1 MKITEINGYEVSC
14 RLPEP
19 QGNSTGYFDSRS
31 SLIVSITLEDG
42 ATGWGETW
50 QSPAAA
56 AGFVREVLAPSLIG
70 KDSSA
75 PARLWRK
82 MMEFV
87 GYDRRGAS
95 IMAVSAV
102 DMAIWDASAKSAS
115 VPLSQLMGGALRD
128 RVRPYASGPFLKP
141 GTDQYRDFSR
151 DAERYLRAG
160 FTAIKMRM
168 GTKPEADGRVAR
180 AMRELVGP
188 DVYLMADLNEGFTA
202 KAAERIA
209 VAMADSNLL
218 WIEEPILPDDLAG
231 YKRLIAS
238 LPMPLAGG
246 EALCGL
252 GAFRD
257 FISAGALDIVQP
269 DLAIC
274 GGITEALR
282 IAALADAFDVAVI
295 PHVWGTGIN
304 YYASLQFVSILP
316 SKRGAGLD
324 FPLYEYD
331 YSPNPLRSAFGDIA
345 LEKDGMIPIPEKP
358 GIGIDVRREL
368 FAEFIRHSW
377 RVA

>member
-1 MKITEINGYEVSC
+1 MRITEIVGYEVSC

-19 QGNSTGYFDSRS
+19 QGNSTGYFDARS
-31 SLIVSITLEDG
+31 SLIVSVTLDG
-42 ATGWGETW
+42 GVTGWGETW
-50 QSPAAA
+50 QAPAAA
-56 AGFVREVLAPSLIG
+56 AGFVRDVLAPSLIG
-70 KDSSA
+70 MDGSS

-82 MMEFV
+82 MMDLV

-102 DMAIWDASAKSAS
+102 DMAVWDACAKRAS
-115 VPLSQLMGGALRD
+115 VPLAQLMGGALRD

-151 DAERYLRAG
+151 DAETYLRAG

-168 GTKPEADGRVAR
+168 GTNPEADGRVAR

-188 DVYLMADLNEGFTA
+188 DVFLMADLNEGFTA
-202 KAAERIA
+202 MAAQRIA
-209 VAMADSNLL
+209 AAVADSNLL
-218 WIEEPILPDDLAG
+218 WLEEPILPDDLAG
-231 YKRLIAS
+231 YKRLIGS

-257 FISAGALDIVQP
+257 FIAAGAFDIVQP

-274 GGITEALR
+274 GGITEAVR
-282 IAALADAFDVAVI
+282 IAALADAFDVPVV

-304 YYASLQFVSILP
+304 LYASLQFVSVLP
-316 SKRGAGLD
+316 TKRGVGVDL
-324 FPLYEYD
+324 PLFEYD
-331 YSPNPLRSAFGDIA
+331 FSPNPLRTAFGEIA
-345 LEKDGMIPIPEKP
+345 LEKDGMIHIPDRP
-358 GIGIDVRREL
+358 GIGIDVRPEL
-368 FAEFIRHSW
+368 FAEFVRQSW